1 MAAQYV
7 LGLDY
12 GDERVGVAI
21 AQQIAR
27 LPRPLT
33 TLQNN
38 ESLIDEIQLVVDRED
53 IGCVVVGVPRNM
65 DGTESTQS
73 RTCREF
79 ASVIAQKLTMPV
91 ETIDETL
98 SSIEAEKILKQL
110 GKPYKKSDIDAMSAV
125 LILERYFDEQKG
137 DL

>member
-38 ESLIDEIQLVVDRED
+38 ESLIDEIQLVADRED

-73 RTCREF
+73 RT
-79 ASVIAQKLTMPV
+79 
-91 ETIDETL
+91 
-98 SSIEAEKILKQL
+98 
-110 GKPYKKSDIDAMSAV
+110 
-125 LILERYFDEQKG
+125 
-137 DL
+137 

>member
-1 MAAQYV
+1 
-7 LGLDY
+7 
-12 GDERVGVAI
+12 
-21 AQQIAR
+21 
-27 LPRPLT
+27 
-33 TLQNN
+33 
-38 ESLIDEIQLVVDRED
+38 
-53 IGCVVVGVPRNM
+53 
-65 DGTESTQS
+65 STQS